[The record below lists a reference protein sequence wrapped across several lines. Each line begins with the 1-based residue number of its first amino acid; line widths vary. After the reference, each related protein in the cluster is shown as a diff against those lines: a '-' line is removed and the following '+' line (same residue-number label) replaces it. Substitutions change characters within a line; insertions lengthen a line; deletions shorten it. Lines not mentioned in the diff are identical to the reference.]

1 MASEQAC
8 NTSMLQEA
16 ISSFTPSLISLS
28 QDSNCLYNLE
38 TDGLRDVAGASRH
51 IQMAEFNEPDVTDWK
66 VDINGIHSKTKFEY
80 CKSVPQFKKTI
91 FGLMVILVL
100 TARGANLSAFCEV
113 LPTINGVTHKILMQ
127 TTEVANCGVLTGPI
141 AVQWTKTCGT
151 LHSMSSM
158 SCLAEDEN
166 SILDTSGSVSHTS
179 SYLITSNPGV
189 DNEGNAS
196 CNSREAI
203 RGEEQLYYPTEAATT
218 RHHVL
223 APVADIIAASDDP
236 MIDHCTNRMNS
247 TLRTKPSREETHPTS
262 YDL

>member
-51 IQMAEFNEPDVTDWK
+51 IQMVEFNEPDVTDWK

-189 DNEGNAS
+189 DNEGNAP